1 MIVSYHYHSSD
12 MSDANC
18 IYIDVNVEAN
28 DDTITN
34 GIQDKSVK
42 ILTFTT
48 VYNA

>member
-34 GIQDKSVK
+34 GI
-42 ILTFTT
+42 LTFTI

>member
-1 MIVSYHYHSSD
+1 MC
-12 MSDANC
+12 DANFM
-18 IYIDVNVEAN
+18 YIDVNVEAN